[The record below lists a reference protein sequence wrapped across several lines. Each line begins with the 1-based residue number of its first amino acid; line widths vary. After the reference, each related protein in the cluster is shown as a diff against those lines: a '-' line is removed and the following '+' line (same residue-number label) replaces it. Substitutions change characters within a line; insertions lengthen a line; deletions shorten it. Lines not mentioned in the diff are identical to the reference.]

1 VTALFEALRA
11 GDSARVHQLL
21 RDSPALALERTD
33 DGVSATLW
41 AMYVGAPE
49 LATAIAAAAGEL
61 DLFEAAA
68 LGDVGRLAEL
78 LAADP
83 GEVAGRTGD
92 GFTALHL
99 AAFFGRAEAARV
111 LLDAGATVDAASSNH
126 MRVTA
131 LHSATAGSHPQVVA
145 ALLAAGANPRAR
157 QNGGFTP
164 LHAAAMNGDRES
176 VNLLLAAGADPA
188 EAADNG
194 STPAETATAEV
205 AALLRT

>member
-1 VTALFEALRA
+1 MTAIFEALRA

-21 RDSPALALERTD
+21 RESPALARERTD

-49 LATAIAAAAGEL
+49 LAGAIAAAAGEL

-68 LGDVGRLAEL
+68 LGDVGRLAAL

-83 GEVAGRTGD
+83 GAVAGRTGD

-99 AAFFGRAEAARV
+99 AAFFGRAEAAQA
-111 LLDAGATVDAASSNH
+111 LLAAGAVVDAASDNH

-131 LHSATAGSHPQVVA
+131 LHSATAGGHVRVVA
-145 ALLAAGANPRAR
+145 ALLSAGANPRAR

-194 STPAETATAEV
+194 CTPAETAPAEV
-205 AALLRT
+205 ADLLRT